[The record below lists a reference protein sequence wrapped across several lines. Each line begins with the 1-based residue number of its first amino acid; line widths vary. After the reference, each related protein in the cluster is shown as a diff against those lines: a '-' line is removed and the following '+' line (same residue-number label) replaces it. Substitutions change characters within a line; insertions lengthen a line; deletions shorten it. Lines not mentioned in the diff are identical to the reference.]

1 MEFRPPARPRV
12 MSETTMTANPHAT
25 NNDVPRS
32 ARTLARD
39 SCTAPRAGKYLRAM
53 LIESSHDGLDLLQ
66 SRRCG
71 SF

>member
-1 MEFRPPARPRV
+1 
-12 MSETTMTANPHAT
+12 MSETVMTADPHAT
-25 NNDVPRS
+25 NNDIPRR

-39 SCTAPRAGKYLRAM
+39 FCTAPRAGKYLRAM

-66 SRRCG
+66 AHRCG